1 MCLLICHLFHYFYF
15 VNFVNAYQEYFTMAS
30 NRQLEK
36 QATKES
42 WDRYHERV
50 LERERGRMSG
60 VAGLT
65 TPPPKVRK
73 QSSTPSALTDD
84 VRPLS
89 TQELIDLVGGKD
101 DTNGPTL
108 KSVKKPRVT
117 PPVTTSSNYHSSATS
132 ATTSS
137 STKFRSKSESPLYA
151 LDPTNPS
158 VGDIVLTT
166 VSKVDHHFATKNSVI
181 SPNYMLIGRV
191 QYFINVLK
199 STRPSHPVD
208 EWEEERLGID
218 WLPIEILG
226 QYRDVTISPVL
237 PSKLTVLVK
246 KESPNLLGLNS
257 FMQEFL
263 HKTFYWD
270 RDDGWKVTGNILME
284 LEKFNSGRG

>member
-1 MCLLICHLFHYFYF
+1 M
-15 VNFVNAYQEYFTMAS
+15 
-30 NRQLEK
+30 
-36 QATKES
+36 
-42 WDRYHERV
+42 
-50 LERERGRMSG
+50 
-60 VAGLT
+60 
-65 TPPPKVRK
+65 
-73 QSSTPSALTDD
+73 
-84 VRPLS
+84 
-89 TQELIDLVGGKD
+89 
-101 DTNGPTL
+101 
-108 KSVKKPRVT
+108 KKPRIT
-117 PPVTTSSNYHSSATS
+117 PTITTSSNRHSSATS
-132 ATTSS
+132 ATSS
-137 STKFRSKSESPLYA
+137 SSKFRSKSESPLYA

-166 VSKVDHHFATKNSVI
+166 VTKVYNHFAQKSVI

-270 RDDGWKVTGNILME
+270 RNDGWKVTGNILME
-284 LEKFNSGRG
+284 LEKYNSGRG